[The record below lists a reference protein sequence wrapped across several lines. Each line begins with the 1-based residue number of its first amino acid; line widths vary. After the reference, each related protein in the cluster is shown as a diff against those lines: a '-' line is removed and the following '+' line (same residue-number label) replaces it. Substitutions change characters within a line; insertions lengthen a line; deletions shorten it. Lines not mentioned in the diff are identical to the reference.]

1 MGVNLA
7 DMQPLIKYNKEIKY
21 LLCEIDFFSKYAWV
35 VPLKD
40 KRGIT
45 TVNAFE
51 KIISKGCKQ
60 NKIWVDQGG
69 EFYNNLFE
77 RFWKINNI
85 VIYSTYN
92 EGKAVVAE
100 RFIRTLKNK
109 LFQHMIAVSKNVYFD
124 VLDNIVNKY
133 KTTVYRSIKMK
144 PIDVASD
151 SYAEHNE
158 DLMKKIPNLKLVIM
172 VEFQNT
178 RIFLLQDTLQIGQNK
193 FLLLVKLKIQLY

>member
-7 DMQPLIKYNKEIKY
+7 DMQPLIKYNKGIKY